1 MHELL
6 AKFHFGDESGQSG
19 AVGQGKAEDRL
30 EPSSL
35 TRHLFAKYNER
46 MAARPLAETTR
57 TTMLFSEI
65 LSIAIDSFR
74 VSKVRFALTAL
85 GMVIGT
91 ASLIVVVT
99 IGLTGKQYVMNQIQG
114 IGANLI
120 YADYE
125 AGGNASV
132 NTAGGTDYL
141 TVDDMRAVQQEVPG
155 IQAASPMLELHDRIS
170 VGGGKERDI
179 LVLGVSPQY
188 STVRNLQI
196 LAGRFFD
203 DEDSMSGA
211 KVAVVT
217 QQFAQRTF
225 GSQQA
230 AVGHNLKI
238 LGLPF
243 VVIGTFRERVETFGQ
258 SEIATDTI
266 LIPYSVGRYFSG
278 NETVKQLFFSVSD
291 AGDVPRATEM
301 IQQILQSRHK
311 PESVYRVQNLT
322 QLLQVASRTANAL
335 TLVLLAVALIVLIVG
350 GVGIMNIMLAN
361 VRTRI
366 REIGVRK
373 AIGATRREIE
383 LQFLTE
389 AVLISLVGGII
400 GTLVGL
406 TVPFSVRFFTEYRIP
421 ISGLSAII
429 AIAVALIVGVVF
441 GTVPAKRAAQLDPVE
456 ALHYE

>member
-1 MHELL
+1 
-6 AKFHFGDESGQSG
+6 
-19 AVGQGKAEDRL
+19 
-30 EPSSL
+30 
-35 TRHLFAKYNER
+35 

-65 LSIAIDSFR
+65 LSIAVDSFR

-141 TVDDMRAVQQEVPG
+141 TIDDMRAVQQEVPG

-203 DEDSMSGA
+203 DEDSMSRA

-230 AVGHNLKI
+230 AVGSNLKI

-400 GTLVGL
+400 GTLLGL